1 MNKYTQ
7 MICVKG
13 SRLRYHRRNSTNN
26 NYSKMVSFYSQKK
39 LLSYCEINSS
49 LFNRSLIL
57 SVSFAYSFTH
67 SLALSFFLQNKVTL
81 YRQCK
86 TSLWMKCALWYALHL
101 SLSLSS
107 ILSFYRLNSWWSTWI
122 HLICIS
128 TNYVGFFS
136 FNFNF
141 QRESKIKKSIIS
153 FFNLI
158 GTQYEFLYT
167 AHFNHMRLQF
177 ENQYVTIV
185 PRTRAI
191 SHTQIVK
198 IIHFLFSF

>member
-101 SLSLSS
+101 SLSLSLQSFLSIAWIRGDQHESIWFASQLIMWDSFLS
-107 ILSFYRLNSWWSTWI
+107 IL
-122 HLICIS
+122 IS
-128 TNYVGFFS
+128 
-136 FNFNF
+136 
-141 QRESKIKKSIIS
+141 RENRK
-153 FFNLI
+153 
-158 GTQYEFLYT
+158 
-167 AHFNHMRLQF
+167 
-177 ENQYVTIV
+177 
-185 PRTRAI
+185 
-191 SHTQIVK
+191 
-198 IIHFLFSF
+198 